1 MPDFLLDG
9 IRYQS
14 RKLAP
19 KTQLRVLKRLARIAP
34 SLKDASG
41 LAAKLKDGQRPSLDA
56 LAETLAPIITAFADM
71 PDDDV
76 EFVIDTCMQATEWKT
91 PEGQWRPVQETDGL
105 IAHQANAD
113 LMRSLG
119 ITWNVLQDNFAS
131 MFSSVAPAAAGTLAK

>member
-1 MPDFLLDG
+1 
-9 IRYQS
+9 
-14 RKLAP
+14 
-19 KTQLRVLKRLARIAP
+19 
-34 SLKDASG
+34 
-41 LAAKLKDGQRPSLDA
+41 
-56 LAETLAPIITAFADM
+56 M

-131 MFSSVAPAAAGTLAK
+131 MFSSVAPAAAGASAK